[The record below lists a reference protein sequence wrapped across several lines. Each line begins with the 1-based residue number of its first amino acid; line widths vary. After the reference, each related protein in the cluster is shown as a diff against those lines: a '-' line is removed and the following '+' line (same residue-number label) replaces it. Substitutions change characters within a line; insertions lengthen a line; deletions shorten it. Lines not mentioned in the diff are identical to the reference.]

1 MTKERVCANG
11 PKMSRR
17 TLLTAL
23 PASGVALALPGSV
36 RADDRAAIL
45 EVIQELEGW
54 QGWEV
59 SSVVAAKAYAA
70 YRMREAMGLDLPD
83 PEYARMHL
91 DYQGQSFDGYRR
103 SYCFERDTAKGKVML
118 PPRPSASL

>member
-11 PKMSRR
+11 PTMSRR

-23 PASGVALALPGSV
+23 PASGVALALPRSAC
-36 RADDRAAIL
+36 ADDRAAIL

-54 QGWEV
+54 QGWEA

-70 YRMREAMGLDLPD
+70 YRMREALALDLPD
-83 PEYARMHL
+83 PEYAKLHL
-91 DYQGQSFDGYRR
+91 HYQGQSFEDYSRTVW
-103 SYCFERDTAKGKVML
+103 SERDKAEGKIML
-118 PPRPSASL
+118 APRPASSI